1 MNRRTLA
8 GMKVRLATL
17 LAATNAVFIS
27 GNAMAHPGHA
37 STDVAAQL
45 SAPLAG
51 VDHVTVFAVVSAL
64 AALGVARLA
73 LFVIERRQRTMSR
86 LRRKR

>member
-8 GMKVRLATL
+8 AMKVRLATL
-17 LAATNAVFIS
+17 LATTSAVFIC

-37 STDVAAQL
+37 ATDVAAQL

-51 VDHVTVFAVVSAL
+51 ADHVTVFAVMSLL
-64 AALGVARLA
+64 AALGVTRLA
-73 LFVIERRQRTMSR
+73 WLVIERRHGTMAR

>member
-8 GMKVRLATL
+8 RMKVRLASL
-17 LAATNAVFIS
+17 LAGTGATLIG

-37 STDVAAQL
+37 ATDFTAQL

-51 VDHVTVFAVVSAL
+51 ADHVTVFAVVSVL
-64 AALGVARLA
+64 VALGAGRLA
-73 LFVIERRQRTMSR
+73 LFVIERRQRTMAR